1 MKHIHLIAAVACIF
15 ASSLATAAD
24 GEKEIVVT
32 KDNVGSFY
40 RNFTRLTKEPR
51 LISPAFSYVCRQP
64 TQQEQKKIDA
74 RNASYGPHLAKALHI
89 YANPAAADAIMTKA
103 TEFPVGA
110 VIVKEKL
117 KLGKRGRYYYS
128 EVGGMIKRAKG
139 YDSANGDWEFF
150 FYTPGG
156 DFSTGRIE
164 NCIDCHS
171 GGKRDHVFSLWS
183 LSRPLDPLGRKSA
196 KEAYDDSPLL
206 NPSRSDKVPPTT
218 PSSK

>member
-1 MKHIHLIAAVACIF
+1 MKHLRLIAAVACIF

-24 GEKEIVVT
+24 GEKELVVT

-40 RNFTRLTKEPR
+40 REFTRLTKEPR
-51 LISPAFSYVCRQP
+51 LISPSFGAYCSLE
-64 TQQEQKKIDA
+64 TKLAMDA
-74 RNASYGPHLAKALHI
+74 RDASFGPHIARALHI
-89 YANPAAADAIMTKA
+89 YANPAAADAIPTKA
-103 TEFPVGA
+103 AEFPVGA

-117 KLGKRGRYYYS
+117 KLGKRGRYYFS

-156 DFSTGRIE
+156 EFSTGKIA

-183 LSRPLDPLGRKSA
+183 LSRPLDPLRQKSA
-196 KEAYDDSPLL
+196 KDAYHDSPLL
-206 NPSRSDKVPPTT
+206 NPSRSDKVLPTT

>member
-1 MKHIHLIAAVACIF
+1 MKRHHLIAAVACIF

-24 GEKEIVVT
+24 GEKELVVT

-51 LISPAFSYVCRQP
+51 LISPSIGAYCSLETKQAM
-64 TQQEQKKIDA
+64 DA
-74 RNASYGPHLAKALHI
+74 RDASFGPHIARALHI
-89 YANPAAADAIMTKA
+89 YTNPTAGDAISTKA
-103 TEFPVGA
+103 SEFPVGA

-117 KLGKRGRYYYS
+117 KLGKRGQYYFS

-156 DFSTGRIE
+156 EFSTGKIE

-206 NPSRSDKVPPTT
+206 NPSRSDKVLPTT